1 MKTIS
6 KLALVAASLFVANSV
21 FGQAKPAATAPMN
34 VLLGN
39 ATANDTQAAALERIK
54 QKIAIGNT
62 GQALQHP
69 LASGVAVSRDTSD
82 LGRANT
88 PRVKLRLGCKWRG

>member
-6 KLALVAASLFVANSV
+6 KAAFIAAALFAASAVL
-21 FGQAKPAATAPMN
+21 GQTKAAAPAMN